1 MGQNFIFWGI
11 LLTIRKLLRELTN
24 PDPDLSISGR
34 GSVAALVLT
43 TEHAI

>member
-1 MGQNFIFWGI
+1 MGQNFIFLGH
-11 LLTIRKLLRELTN
+11 LFRKLLRELTN